1 MAARAGGR
9 VVAAVACGRR
19 TLAVRAPRCTERLRP
34 VLRGVFTNEDVVK
47 TPTGV
52 LTTPRHLTTPPSLR
66 PRAVS
71 NVRLGARRG
80 ARRAA
85 SRFRPTLGA
94 TRSSEGRD
102 PRAQLVPGGGM
113 LARVAPPGTRPSREA
128 SGWSAR
134 CCAGRGATGIERG
147 RRSAHGVRPRPTYFL
162 SETPS
167 TVILRVMRG
176 QSQPRRTR
184 SHGACATS
192 VPQGGEWY
200 PSPGGRGRRQPR
212 LTKRPPLHPAV
223 RYTTHVQGWGLGGH
237 SRRDVPRW

>member
-1 MAARAGGR
+1 MWSLLGLDQAEKRAA
-9 VVAAVACGRR
+9 
-19 TLAVRAPRCTERLRP
+19 
-34 VLRGVFTNEDVVK
+34 
-47 TPTGV
+47 
-52 LTTPRHLTTPPSLR
+52 
-66 PRAVS
+66 
-71 NVRLGARRG
+71 GARR
-80 ARRAA
+80 
-85 SRFRPTLGA
+85 
-94 TRSSEGRD
+94 
-102 PRAQLVPGGGM
+102 
-113 LARVAPPGTRPSREA
+113 
-128 SGWSAR
+128 SAR

-223 RYTTHVQGWGLGGH
+223 RYTTHVQGGGWGVTQGATYRGGDR
-237 SRRDVPRW
+237 SCRSTARRRVPRAVVLRAVEPCAAEPCTELCSTKALLRAAKLRARSRAPRSRAPPRRAPPSR